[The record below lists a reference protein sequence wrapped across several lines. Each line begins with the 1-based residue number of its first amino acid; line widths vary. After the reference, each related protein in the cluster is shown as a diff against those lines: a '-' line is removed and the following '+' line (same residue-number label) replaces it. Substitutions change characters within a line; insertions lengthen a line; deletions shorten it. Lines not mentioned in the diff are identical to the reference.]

1 MTAFAVVGE
10 TAPKR
15 LALGAAIPLPPI
27 FSKAA
32 SNEIAIGWAGTRR
45 PTVVWFPVM
54 KSLASSVLGNTKVI
68 GPGQ

>member
-32 SNEIAIGWAGTRR
+32 SNEIAMGWAGTRR
-45 PTVVWFPVM
+45 PTV
-54 KSLASSVLGNTKVI
+54 S
-68 GPGQ
+68 